1 MIREFD
7 GKRLLMLLLITVL
20 TVSSIFTAAFA
31 AVGGY
36 VSPWAKTVVL
46 KAQTYGIFPLTFKD
60 QNMADAIS
68 RADFARVT
76 VLLYEKSTGKSA
88 TLPSADPFTD
98 TDDQDVLKA
107 YSLGIVRG
115 MGDGIF
121 APQASLTRE
130 QAAVMLTRAYM
141 KITGSRLTATGTKTF
156 NDDGKIS
163 AYAKPSVYFMV
174 YKEFILGTGENYFL
188 PKKPATREQTIA
200 MAVRMIEAINELPT
214 PEPTPAYSP
223 GTGASTLEEAIA
235 IIKSAQNDL
244 APEITLTID
253 QGLYEKLLSD
263 PFINETGIKSLYYV
277 YNANTKVLAVKI
289 TYSRYAQIM
298 ALTINPGPA
307 NLYATDEAKELNK
320 QLNGI
325 LSDILTPDM
334 NIYDKEKAV
343 HDYIVSHYQ
352 FDTSL
357 TRYDLEHPS
366 LSVAGLLYNQTGTC
380 KAYAEMFNI
389 MMTKLGIGA
398 KMVYGAAGGNE
409 HIWNMVR
416 LSGNWYMVDVTWDD
430 PVPDRGTEISYSY
443 FNITDEI
450 MSKDHNWDKSKY
462 PSCTSVEYSYEN
474 MH

>member
-1 MIREFD
+1 MLRKYD
-7 GKRLLMLLLITVL
+7 WKRLLMLVLIIVL
-20 TVSSIFTAAFA
+20 AVSSIFTATFA
-31 AVGGY
+31 AAGGY
-36 VSPWAKTVVL
+36 VSPWAKTIVL
-46 KAQTYGIFPLTFKD
+46 KAQTYGILPITFKD
-60 QNMADAIS
+60 QNMADVIS

-76 VLLYEKSTGKSA
+76 VLLYEKSSGKTA
-88 TLPSADPFTD
+88 ELPSANPFDD

-115 MGDGIF
+115 MGAGIF
-121 APQASLTRE
+121 APEASLTRE

-141 KITGSRLTATGTKTF
+141 GITGSRLTATGTKAF

-174 YKEFILGTGENYFL
+174 YKEFILGTGENYFS

-200 MAVRMIEAINELPT
+200 MAVRMIEAIKDMPI
-214 PEPTPAYSP
+214 PEPSPEYSP
-223 GTGASTLEEAIA
+223 GIGASTLEEAIA
-235 IIKSAQNDL
+235 IIKSGQNDL
-244 APEITLTID
+244 APEITMTID
-253 QGLYEKLLSD
+253 ENIYEKLLGD

-277 YNANTKVLAVKI
+277 YNANTKTLVVKI
-289 TYSRYAQIM
+289 AYSRYAQIM
-298 ALTINPGPA
+298 ALTINPGLA
-307 NLYATDEAKELNK
+307 NFYATDEAKDLNT
-320 QLNGI
+320 QINGI
-325 LSDILTPDM
+325 LSNILTADM

-343 HDYIVSHYQ
+343 HDYIVSHYK

-398 KMVYGAAGGNE
+398 KMVYGSAGGNE

-430 PVPDRGTEISYSY
+430 PVPDRGSEISYSY
-443 FNITDEI
+443 FNRTDEI
-450 MSKDHNWDKSKY
+450 MSKDHNWDQSKY
-462 PSCTSVEYSYEN
+462 PSCISVEYSFEN
-474 MH
+474 MR